1 MPGYID
7 NRRLVVSLNL
17 PVLAHAI
24 SVLLLAL
31 NLHNGTLVVIVGF
44 LFLQEETQT

>member
-31 NLHNGTLVVIVGF
+31 NLHNGTLVVVGF